1 MIIWPKVIA
10 GGLLLA
16 GVVAL
21 VLAIRA
27 DGARSITNAFE
38 RQNNVAAHSAGD
50 ARSDFDTCPDGLW
63 DFGAGKC
70 RGPAAGRRH

>member
-1 MIIWPKVIA
+1 MITTPKIMA

-16 GVVAL
+16 GVVGL

-38 RQNNVAAHSAGD
+38 RQNNAAAHSAGD
-50 ARSDFDTCPDGLW
+50 ARSEFDTCIDGLW

-70 RGPAAGRRH
+70 RRSQARSRH

>member
-1 MIIWPKVIA
+1 MTMWPRVII

-16 GVVAL
+16 GLVWLVAE
-21 VLAIRA
+21 IRS

-38 RQNNVAAHSAGD
+38 RQNNAAAHSAGD
-50 ARSDFDTCPDGLW
+50 ARSEFDTCPDGLW

-70 RGPAAGRRH
+70 RGPAAGRGH